1 MIRPCIALILLIATT
16 LAISAQAPGLSLV
29 APPSNIDSRF
39 FLAADMQWA
48 SVKMNGTV
56 NPTDFEST
64 LVPQLTVGWQRLAE
78 QLFFANY
85 RFLGADVGESF
96 NVGVPDLESSMSR
109 RIRLNTIDIVY
120 RERLGGEGV
129 PFGLDVDM
137 GSRFAWAYFTD
148 TNHALTIAGPVNT
161 QRELDFYVGGARL
174 GIRPYWMFDE
184 SAWQMTLYAQG
195 NIAWLW
201 GNFDSKYYQNSAISG
216 VTSRSSNSWD
226 TLWNYDAEAGMSMY
240 IPGFEGIL
248 QLSGGYRYEGWSTGQ
263 MSSLTGSDP
272 GRLTFHGPFLRLQWL
287 F

>member
-1 MIRPCIALILLIATT
+1 MFAMLLILCST
-16 LAISAQAPGLSLV
+16 LTVSAQAPVLPLV
-29 APPSNIDSRF
+29 APASNMDSQF
-39 FLAADMQWA
+39 FVAADMQWA
-48 SVKMNGTV
+48 SVKLNGTV
-56 NPTDFEST
+56 KPTDFESV
-64 LVPQLTVGWQRLAE
+64 LVPQFTVGWQRLAE
-78 QLFFANY
+78 QVFFANY

-96 NVGVPDLESSMSR
+96 NVGVPDLESSMAR
-109 RIRLNTIDIVY
+109 RIRLNTIDIMY
-120 RERLGGEGV
+120 RERLGGEGA

-137 GSRFAWAYFTD
+137 RTRLAWAYFTD
-148 TNHALTIAGPVNT
+148 TNNALTIAGPVYT

-201 GNFDSKYYQNSAISG
+201 GNFDSKYFQNSAISG

-226 TLWNYDAEAGMSMY
+226 TIWNYDAELGMSMFV
-240 IPGFEGIL
+240 PGFEGIL
-248 QLSGGYRYEGWSTGQ
+248 QLSGGYRYEGWSTDQLG
-263 MSSLTGSDP
+263 SLTGSDP